1 MGRKR
6 RPLYGIA
13 KNGVSFRGTGRYVL
27 TPKRRTSILKAQ
39 RVSSRKRKLRAH
51 DTVGWWLAKG
61 VKRGASK
68 ATFGASGAIAEFL
81 ETAKASK
88 KKRR

>member
-39 RVSSRKRKLRAH
+39 RVSSRKRKLRGN
-51 DTVGWWLAKG
+51 DTVGYWLAKG
-61 VKRGASK
+61 VRRGASK
-68 ATFGASGAIAEFL
+68 ATFGASSSIAEFMDN
-81 ETAKASK
+81 AKASK